1 MFLSLG
7 KAGWY
12 WITKGNIFFC
22 VMDPFFKW
30 PFSTGADNSRHV
42 FLQNFVRFPLSP
54 SLVVFLSSV
63 RFLLSVER
71 VRFVFRMGNASPY
84 ANHFFTPRKMCL
96 RAGTIP
102 ARRWVILTNFSTVAR
117 MSTKKREVVD
127 KDLLRC
133 YIKFIPRILKVLLTK
148 PYKRLWKK
156 KLNQILVVR
165 FIPKL
170 LF

>member
-7 KAGWY
+7 TAGWY

-42 FLQNFVRFPLSP
+42 FLQNFVGFPLSP

-63 RFLLSVER
+63 RFLLSAER
-71 VRFVFRMGNASPY
+71 VWFVFRMGNASPH
-84 ANHFFTPRKMCL
+84 AKPFFTPRKMCL

-102 ARRWVILTNFSTVAR
+102 ARLWIILTNFSTVAR
-117 MSTKKREVVD
+117 MPTKKRGVVD

-133 YIKFIPRILKVLLTK
+133 YIKFIPQILKILLTK
-148 PYKRLWKK
+148 PHKRLWKK
-156 KLNQILVVR
+156 
-165 FIPKL
+165 F
-170 LF
+170 

>member
-22 VMDPFFKW
+22 LMFPLFFKW

-84 ANHFFTPRKMCL
+84 SNPFFTPRKMCL

-102 ARRWVILTNFSTVAR
+102 ARLWVILTNFSTVAR
-117 MSTKKREVVD
+117 MSTKKRWVVD

-133 YIKFIPRILKVLLTK
+133 YIKFIPSILKVLKNLTK
-148 PYKRLWKK
+148 GFEKK
-156 KLNQILVVR
+156 N
-165 FIPKL
+165 
-170 LF
+170 

>member
-1 MFLSLG
+1 MIFFPIWFWVRCHFPISMFLSLG

-12 WITKGNIFFC
+12 WITKGNIFLC
-22 VMDPFFKW
+22 VMFPLFFKW

-63 RFLLSVER
+63 RFLFIKCGAR
-71 VRFVFRMGNASPY
+71 QICFRMGNASPY
-84 ANHFFTPRKMCL
+84 LNPLFTPRKMCL

-117 MSTKKREVVD
+117 MSTKKEEW
-127 KDLLRC
+127 LT
-133 YIKFIPRILKVLLTK
+133 RI
-148 PYKRLWKK
+148 
-156 KLNQILVVR
+156 
-165 FIPKL
+165 F
-170 LF
+170 

>member
-30 PFSTGADNSRHV
+30 PFSTGADNSRNV
-42 FLQNFVRFPLSP
+42 FLQNFVRFPRSP

-84 ANHFFTPRKMCL
+84 SNPFFTPRKMCL

-102 ARRWVILTNFSTVAR
+102 ARLWIILTNFSTVAR
-117 MSTKKREVVD
+117 MSTKKRGVVD

-133 YIKFIPRILKVLLTK
+133 YIKFIPQILKILLTK

-156 KLNQILVVR
+156 IKPDSSGS
-165 FIPKL
+165 FYT
-170 LF
+170 

>member
-12 WITKGNIFFC
+12 WITKGNIFLC
-22 VMDPFFKW
+22 VMFPLFFKW

-63 RFLLSVER
+63 RFLLSLER

-84 ANHFFTPRKMCL
+84 ANHFFTPRQRCL

-102 ARRWVILTNFSTVAR
+102 AKRWVTHSCPYVN
-117 MSTKKREVVD
+117 KKREVVD

-148 PYKRLWKK
+148 PYKRLWKRIK
-156 KLNQILVVR
+156 PDSSGS
-165 FIPKL
+165 FYT
-170 LF
+170 